1 MTAKQQIP
9 LVDQWKPTED
19 DIYFTNAKDII
30 IAPISFMLSNIPV
43 LNIDFLLFLTLNT
56 CTSSESANTINAIV

>member
-30 IAPISFMLSNIPV
+30 IAPMASYYH
-43 LNIDFLLFLTLNT
+43 IDDN
-56 CTSSESANTINAIV
+56 N